1 MAMLGD
7 GKNGLN
13 CACVAPY
20 IYIYIYNDLGVIL
33 LEECIFLFG
42 MSIARAMVE

>member
-13 CACVAPY
+13 CACVAP
-20 IYIYIYNDLGVIL
+20 YIYNDLGVIL